1 MFFCFFNLLYFFYI
15 GYLRE
20 LYYLK
25 WFFFSLF
32 LSSKLY
38 YLEVIYVTDL
48 ITAWFKNAVYKALKR
63 ATEKE
68 ISQSADVIC
77 CTCVGAGDPWLA
89 NFRFCQVEM
98 HLTCGSLSRIHLFKS
113 LLFLTFC
120 FLFCCYWYSAF
131 GSFTVV
137 LFFWIF
143 LFTDFFGM
151 FF

>member
-1 MFFCFFNLLYFFYI
+1 MSNKNCIFQFKVGFSYFFVLMCV
-15 GYLRE
+15 GE
-20 LYYLK
+20 
-25 WFFFSLF
+25 
-32 LSSKLY
+32 LSSSDEK
-38 YLEVIYVTDL
+38 
-48 ITAWFKNAVYKALKR
+48 KYKILKR
-63 ATEKE
+63 ATERE

-98 HLTCGSLSRIHLFKS
+98 HLTCGTCGSLSRIHLFKS

-131 GSFTVV
+131 GSLSGF
-137 LFFWIF
+137 FFWIF
-143 LFTDFFGM
+143 IFIDFFGM